1 MTMLAI
7 MRHAKSSWDDDSLD
21 DFDRPLNHRGRTAAK
36 RVGHELKRERACF
49 DMVLASP
56 ALRVR
61 QTLDHLAD
69 GFGPL
74 PPVQFEDSLY
84 GAGSERLLEAIRSLP
99 GHVHAPLLVGHNPGL
114 YALLLALTGED
125 PEGMRSKVAG
135 KFPTAAFA
143 RIDLPAVR
151 WDELAPGSGLV
162 RALILP
168 RELD

>member
-1 MTMLAI
+1 MLGSTITTGRSAI
-7 MRHAKSSWDDDSLD
+7 AGALQPSGSGMSSRRK
-21 DFDRPLNHRGRTAAK
+21 RPG
-36 RVGHELKRERACF
+36 F

-74 PPVQFEDSLY
+74 PPVQYDESLY
-84 GAGSERLLEAIRSLP
+84 AAGVEQLLEAIRNLP

-114 YALLLALTGED
+114 HALLLSLTGDDED
-125 PEGMRSKVAG
+125 GLRRKVAG

-143 RIDLPAVR
+143 SIDLPAVR
-151 WDELAPGSGLV
+151 WDEVAPGSGLV
-162 RALILP
+162 RTLILP